1 MQKNINKHCAITNQ
15 VASDG
20 TCEAEDK
27 LVLVKQKTSW
37 PISKMY
43 FKLSYW
49 PQIIPLR
56 PKLVSS
62 TCRRVPSV
70 KDLLIHHSIKH
81 SYQYIVK
88 YS

>member
-20 TCEAEDK
+20 TCEAKDK
-27 LVLVKQKTSW
+27 LANQQK
-37 PISKMY
+37 Y

-49 PQIIPLR
+49 PQIIPLP

-70 KDLLIHHSIKH
+70 KDLLVHHSIKH